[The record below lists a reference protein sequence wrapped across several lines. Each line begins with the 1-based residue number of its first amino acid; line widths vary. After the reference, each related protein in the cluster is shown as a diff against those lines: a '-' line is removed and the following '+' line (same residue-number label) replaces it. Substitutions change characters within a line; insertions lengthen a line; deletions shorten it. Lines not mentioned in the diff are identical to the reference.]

1 MKPSE
6 NSLVMSDENAF
17 KVLAAL
23 GNEYVRRG
31 FTNSSNLENFFVLGD
46 FISKDAST
54 KELITHYKPK
64 IEQGRYSDLSIS
76 QTLLNGMVRS
86 GYLKLD
92 TGKYFLSETGY
103 NSYLEQNRKLKPF
116 SPLLIANRFFQEHQA
131 LMFLLAVI
139 GICIGIASLD

>member
-6 NSLVMSDENAF
+6 NILVMSDENAF

-23 GNEYVRRG
+23 GNEYERRG
-31 FTNSSNLENFFVLGD
+31 FTNSSNLATFFVNRD
-46 FISKDAST
+46 FIAKSTNT
-54 KELITHYKPK
+54 KELITYYKPK

-92 TGKYFLSETGY
+92 TGKYYLSQTGY
-103 NSYLEQNRKLKPF
+103 NCYLDQNSQVRSF
-116 SPLLIANRFFQEHQA
+116 SRLSIVNRFFQEHQT
-131 LMFLLAVI
+131 LMFLLTVI
-139 GICIGIASLD
+139 GIGIGIASLD

>member
-31 FTNSSNLENFFVLGD
+31 YTNSSNLATFFVLGD
-46 FISKDAST
+46 FISKNVST
-54 KELITHYKPK
+54 KELISHYKPK

-103 NSYLEQNRKLKPF
+103 NCYLEKNNKPKSYAF
-116 SPLLIANRFFQEHQA
+116 LTRANRFFQENQA
-131 LMFLLAVI
+131 LMFLLTVI
-139 GICIGIASLD
+139 GIVIGIASLA

>member
-17 KVLAAL
+17 KVLVAL
-23 GNEYVRRG
+23 INEYERRG
-31 FTNSSNLENFFVLGD
+31 FTNSSNLATFFFLGD
-46 FISKDAST
+46 FISKSANT
-54 KELITHYKPK
+54 KELITHYKLK

-92 TGKYFLSETGY
+92 TGKYYLSETGY
-103 NSYLEQNRKLKPF
+103 NKGYKLTHPYKYF
-116 SPLLIANRFFQEHQA
+116 IAENK
-131 LMFLLAVI
+131 MI
-139 GICIGIASLD
+139 ITYIIIAIATVMVTLWSGVFASEN